1 MKVGSDNAGGEKYT
15 LRYSANILDESVMPQ
30 NFSFYAG
37 MELVMT
43 LDKDGIIYKGQRIE
57 DGGEAH
63 RAFMEVMGLMRE
75 GSDG

>member
-1 MKVGSDNAGGEKYT
+1 MKVGSDN
-15 LRYSANILDESVMPQ
+15 
-30 NFSFYAG
+30 AG